1 MSILITM
8 AFITTMPPPP
18 MSYKRDYI
26 ANLHRNKEEHVVE
39 KLTNKV
45 ENPRKVKGWASFK
58 RFWKVN
64 HRIRLNRIIS
74 KS

>member
-26 ANLHRNKEEHVVE
+26 ANLHENNEEHVEE
-39 KLTNKV
+39 KLTDKV
-45 ENPRKVKGWASFK
+45 EKPDRFWASFK

-64 HRIRLNRIIS
+64 QRIHLNRIIS

>member
-1 MSILITM
+1 M
-8 AFITTMPPPP
+8 AFITTMPQPP

-26 ANLHRNKEEHVVE
+26 ANLLRNEEEHVEE
-39 KLTNKV
+39 KLTNRDEKP
-45 ENPRKVKGWASFK
+45 EGFWASLK
-58 RFWKVN
+58 SFWKVN

>member
-26 ANLHRNKEEHVVE
+26 ANLHRIKEEHVVE
-39 KLTNKV
+39 KLTDKV

-58 RFWKVN
+58 SFWKVN
-64 HRIRLNRIIS
+64 HRNRLNRIIS

>member
-26 ANLHRNKEEHVVE
+26 ANLHIVE
-39 KLTNKV
+39 KLTDKV
-45 ENPRKVKGWASFK
+45 ENPKKVKVWASFK
-58 RFWKVN
+58 NFWKVN
-64 HRIRLNRIIS
+64 HRIRLNRNNS

>member
-8 AFITTMPPPP
+8 AFITIMPPPP

-26 ANLHRNKEEHVVE
+26 ANLRRYEYEDSGE
-39 KLTNKV
+39 PLTDK
-45 ENPRKVKGWASFK
+45 KAVKKSEGVWASFK

-64 HRIRLNRIIS
+64 HRIRLNSIIS

>member
-39 KLTNKV
+39 KLTDKV
-45 ENPRKVKGWASFK
+45 EKPEGVWASFK
-58 RFWKVN
+58 SFWKVN